1 MKQKKVKFMY
11 KIIRPEQ
18 VDELKAK
25 STEEL
30 LKDYL
35 EQNKKVQIV
44 KKQKKD
50 DEKLKGM
57 RDRIK
62 KHRDASVELKEAK
75 ENSKD
80 VSDVVNEEIIEDVED
95 KKALD
100 GGYRDEI
107 KGFNE
112 MAHAIQSIIDKRS
125 RI

>member
-80 VSDVVNEEIIEDVED
+80 VSDEVNEEIIEDVED